1 VLNSTQHIFLGLL
14 FLVTTSCDFFNKE
27 EVDDS
32 AIARVNDTYLLS
44 SELAEIIPKDA
55 APEDSL
61 LIANNY
67 IQKWIKE
74 QLVLDKAELNLKEE
88 HRDFEKQLDE
98 YRKTLT
104 IYSYENQL
112 INEILDTNVSID
124 EIAAFYQENNDVFIL
139 KNDIVKV
146 RFLKVNKNAPN
157 IKKITK
163 YYKSNKPEELEKLKE
178 LAHQYAEKFHL
189 DAEEWV
195 LFDEI
200 KKEISNSTLN
210 SDFLKNNK
218 STIQE
223 DSLSM
228 YFIHFLD
235 YKLQKDVSPLS
246 FERENIKNMIINK
259 RKIKLLNQLKND
271 LYEQASINKDFEIY
285 DKKNSNN

>member
-1 VLNSTQHIFLGLL
+1 VLNSTQHILLGLL
-14 FLVTTSCDFFNKE
+14 VFATVSCNFFNKE
-27 EVDDS
+27 EVDDT

-44 SELAEIIPKDA
+44 SELAEIIPQGSSS
-55 APEDSL
+55 EDSL

-112 INEILDTNVSID
+112 INEILDSNVSID
-124 EIAAFYQENNDVFIL
+124 EIAAFYQENNNIFIL

-163 YYKSNKPEELEKLKE
+163 YYRSNKPEELEKLKE

-189 DAEEWV
+189 DEEEWV

-200 KKEISNSTLN
+200 KKEIPNTTLT
-210 SDFLKNNK
+210 SDFLRNNK

-223 DSLSM
+223 DSTSM

-235 YKLQKDVSPLS
+235 YRLEKAVSPLS
-246 FERENIKNMIINK
+246 FEKENIKNMIINK
-259 RKIKLLNQLKND
+259 RKIKLLTQLKND

-285 DKKNSNN
+285 GIQNKSN

>member
-1 VLNSTQHIFLGLL
+1 MLKLTQHIVFASIVLII
-14 FLVTTSCDFFNKE
+14 TSCNFFKKE
-27 EVDDS
+27 EADKS
-32 AIARVNDTYLLS
+32 AIARVNDTYLYT
-44 SELAEIIPKDA
+44 SEIEEIVPNDA
-55 APEDSL
+55 SPEDSL
-61 LIANNY
+61 LIVNNF

-74 QLVLDKAELNLKEE
+74 QLVLDKAELNLKPE
-88 HRDFEKQLDE
+88 HRDFEKQLED
-98 YRKTLT
+98 YRKTLI

-124 EIAAFYQENNDVFIL
+124 EIAAFYTENNEIFIL

-163 YYKSNKPEELEKLKE
+163 FYKSSKPEEVEKLKE

-189 DAEEWV
+189 DEEEWV

-200 KKEISNSTLN
+200 KKEISNATLT
-210 SDFLKNNK
+210 SDFLRNNK
-218 STIQE
+218 STVQE

-235 YKLQKDVSPLS
+235 YKLEKDVSPLS
-246 FERENIKNMIINK
+246 FEKENIKNMIINK
-259 RKIKLLNQLKND
+259 RKIKLLTQLKND

-285 DKKNSNN
+285 DKKNTEK

>member
-1 VLNSTQHIFLGLL
+1 MLNSTQHIFLGLL
-14 FLVTTSCDFFNKE
+14 LLVTTSCDFFNKE

-55 APEDSL
+55 TPEDSL

-124 EIAAFYQENNDVFIL
+124 EIASFYQENNNIFIL

-189 DAEEWV
+189 DEEEWV

-200 KKEISNSTLN
+200 KKEISNTTLN
-210 SDFLKNNK
+210 SDFLRNNK

-228 YFIHFLD
+228 YFIYFLD

-259 RKIKLLNQLKND
+259 RKIKLLSQLKND
-271 LYEQASINKDFEIY
+271 LYEQALINKDFEIY
-285 DKKNSNN
+285 GIQNKSN

>member
-1 VLNSTQHIFLGLL
+1 VLKLTQHIVIASIVLVITACNFLK
-14 FLVTTSCDFFNKE
+14 KE
-27 EVDDS
+27 EVDKS
-32 AIARVNDTYLLS
+32 AIARVNDSYLYA
-44 SELAEIIPKDA
+44 SEIEEIVPNDA
-55 APEDSL
+55 SPEDSL
-61 LIANNY
+61 LIVNNF

-74 QLVLDKAELNLKEE
+74 QLVLDKAELNLKPE
-88 HRDFEKQLDE
+88 HRDFEKQLED
-98 YRKTLT
+98 YRKTLI

-124 EIAAFYQENNDVFIL
+124 EIAAFYTENNEIFIL

-163 YYKSNKPEELEKLKE
+163 FYKSSKPEEVEKLKE

-189 DAEEWV
+189 DEEEWV

-200 KKEISNSTLN
+200 KKEISNATLT
-210 SDFLKNNK
+210 SDFLRNNK
-218 STIQE
+218 STVQE

-235 YKLQKDVSPLS
+235 YKLEKDVSPLS
-246 FERENIKNMIINK
+246 FEKENIKNMIINK
-259 RKIKLLNQLKND
+259 RKIKLLTQLKND

-285 DKKNSNN
+285 DKKNTEK

>member
-1 VLNSTQHIFLGLL
+1 MLKLTQHIVFALIV
-14 FLVTTSCDFFNKE
+14 LVITSCNFFKKE
-27 EVDDS
+27 EADKS
-32 AIARVNDTYLLS
+32 AIARVNDTYLYT
-44 SELAEIIPKDA
+44 SEIEEIVPNDA
-55 APEDSL
+55 SPEDSL
-61 LIANNY
+61 LIVNNF

-74 QLVLDKAELNLKEE
+74 QLVLDKAELNLKPE
-88 HRDFEKQLDE
+88 HRDFEKQLED
-98 YRKTLT
+98 YRKTLI

-124 EIAAFYQENNDVFIL
+124 EIAAFYTENNEIFIL

-163 YYKSNKPEELEKLKE
+163 FYKSSKPEEVEKLKE

-189 DAEEWV
+189 DEEEWV

-200 KKEISNSTLN
+200 KKEISNATLT
-210 SDFLKNNK
+210 SDFLRNNK
-218 STIQE
+218 STVQE

-235 YKLQKDVSPLS
+235 YKLEKDVSPLS
-246 FERENIKNMIINK
+246 FEKENIKNMIINK
-259 RKIKLLNQLKND
+259 RKIKLLTQLKND

-285 DKKNSNN
+285 DKKNTEK